1 MEEEEEEVICLFPH
15 HNPIKIKRYGI
26 KGCEIEGLDGLIDF
40 GQNFGFSST

>member
-1 MEEEEEEVICLFPH
+1 MFIPSPQPNKNKKVL
-15 HNPIKIKRYGI
+15 YGI